1 MHYNTKTIQMQYN
14 TNEIKYKCYK
24 MQIQHNARQCNT
36 DTIPCNTIQIQLK
49 YNTSAFRM
57 QIK

>member
-1 MHYNTKTIQMQYN
+1 MQYN

-49 YNTSAFRM
+49 YNTNAFRM